1 MNLRN
6 GCKDGVEVELE
17 RACCHLINM
26 FMLLTASPSS
36 FVGAI
41 LRGKQA
47 QGYGSVGTTGYPKAG
62 PGAELHPFLVVKLHQ
77 LGPHGPGRSSDYAA
91 GGDRAGAVPVLCCL
105 KAPRTAE
112 AHGDVKTELV
122 MMKI

>member
-17 RACCHLINM
+17 EGCHLITM
-26 FMLLTASPSS
+26 FMLLTASPS
-36 FVGAI
+36 FAWVV

-47 QGYGSVGTTGYPKAG
+47 QGYGSVGTTGYPKGG
-62 PGAELHPFLVVKLHQ
+62 PGAELHPFLVVQLHQ
-77 LGPHGPGRSSDYAA
+77 LGPHGPGQGSDCAA
-91 GGDRAGAVPVLCCL
+91 DGERAGAVPVLCCL

-112 AHGDVKTELV
+112 AHGDIKTESL
-122 MMKI
+122 